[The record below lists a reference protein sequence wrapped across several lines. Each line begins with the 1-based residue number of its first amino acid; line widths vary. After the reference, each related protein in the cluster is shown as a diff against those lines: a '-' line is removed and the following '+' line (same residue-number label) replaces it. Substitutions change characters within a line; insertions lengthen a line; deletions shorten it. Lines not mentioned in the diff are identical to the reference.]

1 MSATV
6 RDELAGK
13 PANEV
18 EQSSK
23 ESVGRRQGPSGMRTS
38 KTRAGHRTG
47 EACQLGWI
55 GPGSHRSAT
64 SNNRLRALDANKISN
79 RTILHC
85 EIFQVEHLQR
95 VEIRQ

>member
-55 GPGSHRSAT
+55 GPHRTTDSALLT
-64 SNNRLRALDANKISN
+64 QTRSPTEPYCTARFFK
-79 RTILHC
+79 
-85 EIFQVEHLQR
+85 
-95 VEIRQ
+95 